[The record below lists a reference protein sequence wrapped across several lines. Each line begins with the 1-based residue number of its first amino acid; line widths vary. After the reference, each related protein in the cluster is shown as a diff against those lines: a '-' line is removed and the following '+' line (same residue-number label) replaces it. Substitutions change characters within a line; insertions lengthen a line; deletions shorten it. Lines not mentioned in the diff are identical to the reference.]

1 MIEKFI
7 EILKESNNFTIE
19 EINRIK
25 NSIKDNRI
33 LEILNVILNK
43 DIEMSNSIEE
53 QEIEEHFKKEGFSD
67 EEINRIKFCIL
78 ITSKNVDLYPEQEEL
93 TKSIKDTMQK
103 RLEERAD
110 TTALEEKINSNN
122 IIIKDLSNNKHF
134 NNFDVLEN
142 ILEQENID
150 QKSQLELLRDI
161 IIRNISSINSIK
173 ITEKSTKEIKLE
185 DEDKIKALFKKYN
198 LNYKKLTEKDIYKL
212 RANINLQRAEDVLKE
227 LLKNDVEL
235 KELNNSPRIL
245 VEILIKSTPEII
257 IELKELC
264 EDNGLSLKDNIEK
277 VPNILYPPAFSK
289 KHYRAFRNATHE
301 GDEEVNSGASNYFK
315 EAINFF
321 NSENLDVKDLNERCY
336 YLFIVNT
343 DILKYNYFTLKNM
356 YNFSM
361 TERNMSYGLASGNA
375 VENIDRYI
383 ELSPIGY
390 EYIEDKRSCLGES
403 SDDIE
408 AYILKYMQEKLAESP
423 FALSSSSNKYYKKKK
438 IRNDLNIPI
447 DKEKL
452 QEELSITDT
461 QERKK
466 LENISNLYSY
476 ITLELVTEI
485 YPRAYNID
493 QIEKL
498 EKNNKVD
505 HYTYQINGTRVSR
518 MKVLRTVTAF
528 IKNGFNNITDEMIIY
543 ALGYNSILTDK
554 DVENI
559 THFMQYG
566 IENNGIER
574 VLK

>member
-185 DEDKIKALFKKYN
+185 DEDKIKALFKKYS

-356 YNFSM
+356 YNFTM
-361 TERNMSYGLASGNA
+361 TERNMTYGLASGNA

-408 AYILKYMQEKLAESP
+408 AYILKYMQEKLDESP

-566 IENNGIER
+566 IESNGIER